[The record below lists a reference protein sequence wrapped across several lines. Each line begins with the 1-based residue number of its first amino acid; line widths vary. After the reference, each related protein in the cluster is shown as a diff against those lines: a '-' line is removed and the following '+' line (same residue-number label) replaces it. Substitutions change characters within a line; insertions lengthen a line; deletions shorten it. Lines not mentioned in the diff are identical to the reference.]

1 MTWFFSLSEYIN
13 LGLALLAA
21 LTYHSLQIHLLL
33 RQVYIEHDHP
43 NMATTV
49 RLKFDEMH

>member
-21 LTYHSLQIHLLL
+21 LIYHSLQIHLL
-33 RQVYIEHDHP
+33 EHDYP

-49 RLKFDEMH
+49 RLKFNEMH